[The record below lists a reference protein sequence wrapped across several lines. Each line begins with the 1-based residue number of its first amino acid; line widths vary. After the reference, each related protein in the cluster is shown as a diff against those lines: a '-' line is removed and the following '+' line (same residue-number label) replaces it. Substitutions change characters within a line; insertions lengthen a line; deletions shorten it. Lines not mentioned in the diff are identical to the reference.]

1 MRAAAALRTV
11 TALLAAGMIGY
22 GVHGLLHDHYIQD
35 PLDVLE
41 WAVGGVVLHDGLW
54 VPLLCLAGAALAKAP
69 WTVRGGLIV
78 AAALTAVGLPAVL
91 HAGDNPNPTVLP
103 LPYARNLLWLLAAT
117 AVVTLLLEAVRR
129 ARRADRWPFRP
140 RRVSRRGPAPSGGA
154 RRH

>member
-11 TALLAAGMIGY
+11 TALVAVGAIGY
-22 GVHGLLHDHYIQD
+22 GVYGLLHDHYIQD
-35 PLDVLE
+35 PLDILE
-41 WAVGGVVLHDGLW
+41 WSVGGVVLHDGLW
-54 VPLLCLAGAALAKAP
+54 VPLLCLAGAALPKAP

-103 LPYARNLLWLLAAT
+103 LPYTRNLLRLLAAT

-129 ARRADRWPFRP
+129 ARPADRWPFRP
-140 RRVSRRGPAPSGGA
+140 RRAGGRSAGPSEGSRR
-154 RRH
+154 H